1 MKTLIFIT
9 SRFPYE
15 PGEAF
20 IDSEF
25 PFLCSA
31 FDKKIIITRNV
42 TGEKLKTIPQDVK
55 VYRHNPASSFK
66 EYLLIEFLVLR
77 NLKKIGAMIREE
89 LHFRKKSGRRIS
101 FVKKLLLVKA
111 IIKSL
116 QLRDFISKVIKIEKP
131 VGELFLYSYWMNTG
145 ARAICMLDNVKATRI
160 SRAHRVDLYEEEADH
175 RYLPLVK
182 HTFRNLN
189 AIFFISEHGKRYFEN
204 SFGLINEKNIVSR
217 LGVINRFPFNPEVS
231 DRDHFRIVSC
241 SSLITVKR
249 IHLLISALGMVR
261 SSKKIIWNHFGEGPL
276 EKELKLFAEK
286 SLGNMSG
293 IEYKFMGR
301 VMNAQIM
308 EFYNTNNID
317 ILINTSSSEGIPV
330 SIMEAQSFGMPV
342 IATDT
347 GGTAEIIG
355 KETGILLPVDFDI
368 ADLARQIEYLLN
380 LDHAEK
386 GRMKRAIYDN
396 WKLNFNAITNFE
408 KFIKNIDT
416 IVSSD
421 QHENRRGYN

>member
-1 MKTLIFIT
+1 MRTLIFIT

-31 FDKKIIITRNV
+31 FDRKIIITRNI
-42 TGEKLKTIPQDVK
+42 TGKKLKTIPQDVK

-66 EYLLIEFLVLR
+66 EYILIEFLVLR
-77 NLKKIGAMIREE
+77 NLKKILTMIREE
-89 LHFRKKSGRRIS
+89 LHFRKEAGRRIS
-101 FVKKLLLVKA
+101 FIKKLLLVKA

-116 QLRDFISKVIKIEKP
+116 QLRDFISRVIKIEKP
-131 VGELFLYSYWMNTG
+131 EGELVLYSYWMNTG

-160 SRAHRVDLYEEEADH
+160 TRAHRVDLYEEEADH
-175 RYLPLVK
+175 KYLPLIK

-204 SFGLINEKNIVSR
+204 RFGLIQEKNIVSR
-217 LGVINRFPFNPEVS
+217 LGVINKFPFNPEVS
-231 DRDHFRIVSC
+231 SRDNFRIVSC
-241 SSLITVKR
+241 SSLIKVKR
-249 IHLLISALGMVR
+249 IHLMISALGLVR
-261 SSKKIIWNHFGEGPL
+261 STKKIIWNHFGEGPL
-276 EKELKLFAEK
+276 EQELKTFAEK
-286 SLGNMSG
+286 SLGNLSR

-301 VMNAQIM
+301 VMNAQIL
-308 EFYNTNNID
+308 EFYNENNVD
-317 ILINTSSSEGIPV
+317 LLINTSSSEGIPV
-330 SIMEAQSFGMPV
+330 SIMEAQSYGIPV

-355 KETGILLPVDFDI
+355 KETGILLPVDFDV

-380 LDHAEK
+380 LDLAEK
-386 GRMKRAIYDN
+386 ARMKRVIYDK
-396 WKLNFNAITNFE
+396 WKMNFNAFTNFE

-421 QHENRRGYN
+421 KT

>member
-31 FDKKIIITRNV
+31 FDRKIIITRNV
-42 TGEKLKTIPQDVK
+42 TGKKLKAIPHDVK

-66 EYLLIEFLVLR
+66 EYILIEFLVLR
-77 NLKKIGAMIREE
+77 NLKKIGSMIREE
-89 LHFRKKSGRRIS
+89 LHFRKEAGRRIS
-101 FVKKLLLVKA
+101 FVKKLLLAKA

-116 QLRDFISKVIKIEKP
+116 QLRDFISGVIKIEKP
-131 VGELFLYSYWMNTG
+131 EGELVLYSYWMNTG

-175 RYLPLVK
+175 KYLPLVK

-204 SFGLINEKNIVSR
+204 SFRLIHEKNIISR
-217 LGVINRFPFNPEVS
+217 LGIINRFPFDPRIS
-231 DRDHFRIVSC
+231 DRDHFRIVTC
-241 SSLITVKR
+241 SSLIMVKR
-249 IHLLISALGMVR
+249 VHLLISALGMVR

-276 EKELKLFAEK
+276 EKELKAYAEET
-286 SLGNMSG
+286 LGNLDG
-293 IEYKFMGR
+293 IDYKFMGR

-317 ILINTSSSEGIPV
+317 LLINTSSSEGIPV
-330 SIMEAQSFGMPV
+330 SIMEAQSFGIPV

-347 GGTAEIIG
+347 GGTAEIIV

-386 GRMKRAIYDN
+386 VRMKRAIYDK
-396 WKLNFNAITNFE
+396 WKMNFNAYTNFE
-408 KFIKNIDT
+408 NFLKDIDT
-416 IVSSD
+416 IVS
-421 QHENRRGYN
+421 

>member
-31 FDKKIIITRNV
+31 FDRKIIITRNV
-42 TGEKLKTIPQDVK
+42 TGKKLKAIPHDVK

-66 EYLLIEFLVLR
+66 EYILIEFLVLR
-77 NLKKIGAMIREE
+77 NLKKIGSMIREE
-89 LHFRKKSGRRIS
+89 LHFRKEAGRRIS
-101 FVKKLLLVKA
+101 FVKKLLLAKA

-116 QLRDFISKVIKIEKP
+116 QLRDFISGVIKIEKP
-131 VGELFLYSYWMNTG
+131 EGELVLYSYWMNTG

-175 RYLPLVK
+175 KYLPLVK

-204 SFGLINEKNIVSR
+204 SFRLIHEKNIISR
-217 LGVINRFPFNPEVS
+217 LGIINRFPFDPRIS
-231 DRDHFRIVSC
+231 DRDHFRIVTC
-241 SSLITVKR
+241 SSLIMVKR
-249 IHLLISALGMVR
+249 VHLLISALGMVR

-276 EKELKLFAEK
+276 EKELKAYAEET
-286 SLGNMSG
+286 LGNLDG
-293 IEYKFMGR
+293 IDYKFMGR

-317 ILINTSSSEGIPV
+317 LLINTSSSEGIPV
-330 SIMEAQSFGMPV
+330 SIMEAQSFGIPV

-355 KETGILLPVDFDI
+355 TETGILLPVDFDI

-380 LDHAEK
+380 LDHSEK
-386 GRMKRAIYDN
+386 VRMKRTIYDM
-396 WKLNFNAITNFE
+396 WKMNFNAYTNFE
-408 KFIKNIDT
+408 NFTSDIDA

-421 QHENRRGYN
+421 KR